1 MTKVMAI
8 SEGLGLQLDPDFQF
22 IPFAQPYLE
31 RYWLQ
36 RHSPWQMG
44 EKVVEGILEM
54 TEFSLT
60 FPRRLTRLV
69 TQLERGE
76 LGAHVEVRGVERY
89 LAEMQA
95 MANRLAMSI
104 LIGAL
109 IIGLSQFMHMV
120 TPQGF
125 PELYAG
131 RFFGILF
138 FVATVLGFWLLV
150 NIIRARRANY

>member
-1 MTKVMAI
+1 
-8 SEGLGLQLDPDFQF
+8 
-22 IPFAQPYLE
+22 
-31 RYWLQ
+31 
-36 RHSPWQMG
+36 
-44 EKVVEGILEM
+44 
-54 TEFSLT
+54 
-60 FPRRLTRLV
+60 
-69 TQLERGE
+69 
-76 LGAHVEVRGVERY
+76 VERY